1 MIKVNTKIGLTLKL
15 FKDSQY
21 EFIRPEVG
29 MEIEVEKEEDIPKQ
43 LELAEKAIRACWDK
57 STSLEDEL
65 VLAEMPEVN
74 EQMQIQV
81 SQKLKAFEKQLNDF
95 KKILDSG
102 ESKLRKASRMM
113 E

>member
-1 MIKVNTKIGLTLKL
+1 MIKVSTKIGLTLKL

-43 LELAEKAIRACWDK
+43 LELAEKAIRASWEK
-57 STSLEDEL
+57 ATSLEDEL

-74 EQMQIQV
+74 QQMQLQV
-81 SQKLKAFEKQLNDF
+81 GNRLKAFEKQLNEF
-95 KKILDSG
+95 REALKNN
-102 ESKLRKASRMM
+102 EHKLTKASRIS
-113 E
+113 